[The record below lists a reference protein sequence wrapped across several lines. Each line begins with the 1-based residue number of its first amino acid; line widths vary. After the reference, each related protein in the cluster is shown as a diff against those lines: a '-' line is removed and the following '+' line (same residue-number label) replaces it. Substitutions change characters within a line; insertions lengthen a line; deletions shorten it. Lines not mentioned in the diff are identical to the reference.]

1 MKKQYIKPA
10 TDTYAF
16 DTKEMV
22 LTTGTKEGL
31 GTDNNPKNNISGD
44 AREGDMIVTIRSIWD
59 DEEE

>member
-10 TDTYAF
+10 TDIYAF

-44 AREGDMIVTIRSIWD
+44 AREGDMIETSGSVWG
-59 DEEE
+59 EEE

>member
-22 LTTGTKEGL
+22 LTTGSKVGL
-31 GTDNNPKNNISGD
+31 GISNTPSNDVSGD
-44 AREGDMIVTIRSIWD
+44 AREGEVTSGSIWD
-59 DEEE
+59 EEE

>member
-22 LTTGTKEGL
+22 LTTGSKEGL
-31 GTDNNPKNNISGD
+31 GTDNNPINGVSGD
-44 AREGDMIVTIRSIWD
+44 AREGEMTVTSGSVW

>member
-1 MKKQYIKPA
+1 MKKQYIQPA

-22 LTTGTKEGL
+22 LTTGSKEGL
-31 GTDNNPKNNISGD
+31 GTDNDPKNDVSGD
-44 AREGDMIVTIRSIWD
+44 AREYEVTSGSVW

>member
-22 LTTGTKEGL
+22 LTTGSKVGL
-31 GTDNNPKNNISGD
+31 GISNTPSNGVSGD
-44 AREGDMIVTIRSIWD
+44 ANEGEMTETSGSVWG
-59 DEEE
+59 EEE